1 MTQSNMVSI
10 QTTPNGGLNIK
21 AMKKA
26 MHLIQN
32 MKRKEE
38 MDRKRWRVMNLYGV
52 EIRDWQMPVLNA
64 TV

>member
-1 MTQSNMVSI
+1 MISI

-26 MHLIQN
+26 ISLIQN

-38 MDRKRWRVMNLYGV
+38 MDRKRWRIMNLYGV